1 MWKSSNCYQLAMMD
15 KCLPV
20 VFLGGIVQLESLATN
35 LTFPYYRFTI
45 LILAVVAFLVLQNK
59 GYYVFLN
66 VWKFHL
72 WISMIIP
79 KIEIKKKNC

>member
-1 MWKSSNCYQLAMMD
+1 MRSVYG
-15 KCLPV
+15 
-20 VFLGGIVQLESLATN
+20 FN
-35 LTFPYYRFTI
+35 LYKKIIIFILIRICFTI

-79 KIEIKKKNC
+79 KIEIKKKKLLI